1 MSKEDGIS
9 LPIIPRDAYYEDYVA
24 AILNAGGYYL
34 QRSIHDYVNGQEM
47 LELDILACKITR

>member
-34 QRSIHDYVNGQEM
+34 QRSIHDYVSGQVNHQYSV
-47 LELDILACKITR
+47 R